1 MCTQTPYTQTHILH
15 TKSKSKKKRKQNK
28 NFFIGENFV
37 SDSKVIED
45 QRKGS
50 YIDLYHKSCN
60 QNENNFWI
68 MNNRFCTPK
77 IMLAIFY
84 R

>member
-50 YIDLYHKSCN
+50 
-60 QNENNFWI
+60 
-68 MNNRFCTPK
+68 
-77 IMLAIFY
+77 
-84 R
+84 